1 MEGFTNAFR
10 FTIAENG
17 GYDSAQLV
25 SERVMHATGNTT
37 AGLNIYEGTTGDM
50 VELGVTESFSVKQ
63 QVLLSVAEAAAM
75 ILRVDGCQGV
85 FLEDL
90 REGPQNVDNLV
101 NNCIYS
107 TKFTNLFG
115 TKDQHS
121 FRATYYQGL
130 FLIS

>member
-25 SERVMHATGNTT
+25 SERAMHATSNTT
-37 AGLNIYEGTTGDM
+37 AGLNMYEGTTGDM

-63 QVLLSVAEAAAM
+63 QVLLSKAM

-101 NNCIYS
+101 NNRIYS
-107 TKFTNLFG
+107 TKFTNLF
-115 TKDQHS
+115 
-121 FRATYYQGL
+121 ATYYQGL
-130 FLIS
+130 ILIR

>member
-1 MEGFTNAFR
+1 MPWNDSPTPSIPCPERWLRPPFP
-10 FTIAENG
+10 AENV

-25 SERVMHATGNTT
+25 SERAMHATGNTT
-37 AGLNIYEGTTGDM
+37 AGLNMYEGTTGDM

-63 QVLLSVAEAAAM
+63 QVLLSKAM

-101 NNCIYS
+101 NNRIYS
-107 TKFTNLFG
+107 TKFTNLF
-115 TKDQHS
+115 
-121 FRATYYQGL
+121 ATYYQGL
-130 FLIS
+130 ILIS

>member
-10 FTIAENG
+10 FMIAENG

-25 SERVMHATGNTT
+25 SERAMHATGNTT
-37 AGLNIYEGTTGDM
+37 AGLNMYEGTTGDM
-50 VELGVTESFSVKQ
+50 VESFSVKQ
-63 QVLLSVAEAAAM
+63 QVLLSAAM

-101 NNCIYS
+101 NNRIYS

-121 FRATYYQGL
+121 SELHIIKDL
-130 FLIS
+130 FW